1 MNKEI
6 FKLIKKS
13 KKDFDKS
20 SQRAELLARN
30 KSFKKELAAISSR
43 LGEDF
48 FKDLEKRIQ
57 KEKEKGLPDYIPKEL
72 YDLREE
78 WFSFC
83 DRWHISY
90 DWDRKINS
98 LNKFIGKTVA
108 IVDDIDTETYEGMLY
123 LRIDAWTTLEDI
135 HAIWPEIEKRQKKY
149 FVLKAEKRINFGR
162 DLCWYDLHK
171 KYKLSHR
178 EIAKLWEEKYPED
191 IDLLVIKRIKQ
202 ISETMRDIKEY
213 IKKEQLKE
221 LEGRELD
228 DQELL
233 REIKAGKLAKAY
245 RAYFDDEREFYATGK
260 TSRGKL
266 MPPFVEMIK
275 QAVIRIQKYINNIDL
290 KTEFD
295 LYDLL
300 HREKL

>member
-1 MNKEI
+1 MNNEI
-6 FKLIKKS
+6 LKLIEKS
-13 KKDFDKS
+13 KKDFDKN

-30 KSFKKELAAISSR
+30 KSFKKESEAISSR

-57 KEKEKGLPDYIPKEL
+57 NEKKLPDWIPKEL

-83 DRWHISY
+83 GRWHISY
-90 DWDRKINS
+90 KWDRKINS
-98 LNKFIGKTVA
+98 LNKFIEKTVA
-108 IVDDIDTETYEGMLY
+108 IIDDIDTETYEGKLY

-135 HAIWPEIEKRQKKY
+135 HAIWPIIEKAQKEY
-149 FVLKAEKRINFGR
+149 FILKAGKRINFGR

-171 KYKLSHR
+171 KYKLSQR
-178 EIAKLWEEKYPED
+178 EIAKLWEENDPED

-202 ISETMRDIKEY
+202 DSATMKDIKEY
-213 IKKEQLKE
+213 IKKKQLRE

-233 REIKAGKLAKAY
+233 KEIKAGKLAKEY
-245 RAYFDDEREFYATGK
+245 RAYFDDEREFYITGK
-260 TSRGKL
+260 ISNRRIT
-266 MPPFVEMIK
+266 PPFAEMIK
-275 QAVIRIQKYINNIDL
+275 QAILRIHRYINNIDL
-290 KTEFD
+290 RTEFD
-295 LYDLL
+295 LDELI
-300 HREKL
+300 HRQKL

>member
-1 MNKEI
+1 MNNEI

-13 KKDFDKS
+13 KKDFDKN
-20 SQRAELLARN
+20 SQRAALLARN
-30 KSFKKELAAISSR
+30 KSFKKELEAISSR
-43 LGEDF
+43 LGGDF

-57 KEKEKGLPDYIPKEL
+57 KDKEKGLPDCIPREFH
-72 YDLREE
+72 DLQEE
-78 WFSFC
+78 WSSFC
-83 DRWHISY
+83 ARWHISY
-90 DWDRKINS
+90 AWDRKINS
-98 LNKFIGKTVA
+98 LNKFIEKTVA
-108 IVDDIDTETYEGMLY
+108 IVDDIDFETYEGMLY
-123 LRIDAWTTLEDI
+123 LRIDAWTNLEDI
-135 HAIWPEIEKRQKKY
+135 RAIWPEIEKMQKKY

-162 DLCWYDLHK
+162 DLCWYDLHI

-213 IKKEQLKE
+213 INKEQLKE

-245 RAYFDDEREFYATGK
+245 RAYFDDEREYYATGK

-290 KTEFD
+290 KTEFNLD
-295 LYDLL
+295 DLL
-300 HREKL
+300 HRGKL